1 VVFPDAD
8 IKVLMTASLEERTR
22 RRHRELIEKGVS
34 TSLEE
39 VEADIRQ
46 RDRTDA
52 ARDYGAERNPAETRT
67 LDATDLTL
75 EDQVDRIVSWA
86 RG

>member
-1 VVFPDAD
+1 
-8 IKVLMTASLEERTR
+8 
-22 RRHRELIEKGVS
+22 VS